1 MIAPRL
7 DLRAPQ
13 ALLIDGEWCAPTEG
27 GTFASL
33 CSATG
38 EPLPSLPDA
47 SSEDVDRAVRAARA
61 AYERGDGLRDV
72 EDRIDLLEALARALE
87 SHVERLGLIETI
99 DTGST
104 IARMES
110 DVVQS
115 ARMLRMYGQLARS
128 LRGATIPT
136 GPSVFAYTRRE
147 PFGVVGQ
154 IIPFN
159 HPLMFAAQAIGACI
173 ATGNTVILKPSEYT
187 GLTTLELGEITRSIL
202 PPGLVGVLPGRGA
215 SAGAALVEHPGVG
228 KIHFRGSVE
237 TGRRIAARCAELDKS
252 VSLELGGKNP
262 MIVFPD
268 ADLPSVIEGG
278 TRGLNLGHQGQSCGS
293 ASRLFVHS
301 AVFDEV
307 AAGLVE
313 RFRAVRVGL
322 PWERAT
328 GMGAIVSTQQHE
340 RVVAYIASGLEQ
352 AELLAGGGAASVAEA
367 PDGLYLEPTV
377 FEVRDPSARI
387 LNEEIFGPVSSL
399 VRWDDENDVIA
410 TANGLPYGLT
420 ASVWTGEVTRAHRIA
435 HALEAG
441 VVWIN
446 QHGPRPLGVPIGGF
460 KASGSGKELSIE
472 ELEAYT
478 RLKSVLVRL

>member
-1 MIAPRL
+1 MIAPTL

-13 ALLIDGEWCAPTEG
+13 ALLIDGGWEEPAG
-27 GTFASL
+27 GETFAST

-47 SSEDVDRAVRAARA
+47 GPADVDRAVRAARA
-61 AYERGDGLRDV
+61 AFERGEGLADV
-72 EDRIDLLEALARALE
+72 EDRIELLEALARALE
-87 SHVERLGLIETI
+87 DDVERLGLIETV

-115 ARMLRMYGQLARS
+115 ARMLRMYGQMARS

-136 GPSVFAYTRRE
+136 NAQQFAYTRRE

-187 GLTTLELGEITRSIL
+187 GLTTLELGEITRRIL
-202 PPGLVGVLPGRGA
+202 PPGLVGILPGRGA
-215 SAGAALVEHPGVG
+215 SAGAALVEHPGVA

-268 ADLPSVIEGG
+268 ADLEAVIDGG

-293 ASRLFVHS
+293 ATRLFVH
-301 AVFDEV
+301 ADLFDEV
-307 AAGLVE
+307 ANGLIE

-322 PWERAT
+322 PWDRAT
-328 GMGAIVSTQQHE
+328 GMGSIVSPQQYE
-340 RVVAYIASGLEQ
+340 RVVGFLAAGKDQ
-352 AELLAGGGAASVAEA
+352 ADLLVGGGTASVEGA
-367 PDGLYLEPTV
+367 PDGLYLEPTA
-377 FEVRDPSARI
+377 FEVRDRSARI

-399 VRWDDENDVIA
+399 VRWDDERDVVA

-420 ASVWTGEVTRAHRIA
+420 ASVWTSDVARAHRVA